1 MSKNSINTIN
11 YFELPSDNNEQLK
24 QFYSSVFNWTFEEGK
39 DTADYW
45 YTESAGIKGALLK
58 RRSAEQNA
66 PTLFI
71 QVDSIDDCI
80 TKAEREGAK
89 VIVDKQEISEGT
101 FAIMKDPQQNLIG
114 VCQAK

>member
-24 QFYSSVFNWTFEEGK
+24 QFYNSVFNWTFEEGK

-58 RRSAEQNA
+58 RRSAEQNT

-101 FAIMKDPQQNLIG
+101 FAIIKDPQQNSIG
-114 VCQAK
+114 VWQAK

>member
-24 QFYSSVFNWTFEEGK
+24 QFYNSVFNWTFKEGK

-58 RRSAEQNA
+58 RRSGEQNA

-71 QVDSIDDCI
+71 QVDSIDNCI
-80 TKAEREGAK
+80 AKAEREGAK
-89 VIVDKQEISEGT
+89 VVVDKQEVSEGI
-101 FAIMKDPQQNLIG
+101 FAIMKDPQQNAIG
-114 VCQAK
+114 VWQPK